1 MVKIKRSLLILLI
14 GVLCSVG
21 VFAKASKDIVLA
33 TTTSVRDSGLMD
45 YLIPAFES
53 ETGYKVKLIAVGTG
67 KALQMGMD
75 GDADV
80 LLVHAKPSELKF
92 MKEGHGKERREVFHN
107 YFVIVGPK
115 DKIKISSVE
124 EALGKISKENLNFAS
139 RGDNSGT
146 NKKELQLWKDN
157 KITPKGKWYIISGNG
172 MGATLK
178 IASEMKA
185 YTLTDMA
192 TYLNLSKDLDLEIKV
207 GKDLSLLNQYGV
219 ITIDP
224 SKNKYINA
232 EGANVF
238 MNWISSDKTKDK
250 VEKFGVEKFGMSLFI
265 PERKN

>member
-21 VFAKASKDIVLA
+21 VFAKSNKDIVLA

-45 YLIPAFES
+45 YLIPTFES

-67 KALQMGMD
+67 KALQMGRD
-75 GDADV
+75 GEADV

-92 MKEGHGKERREVFHN
+92 MEDGHGKERREVFHN

-115 DKIKISSVE
+115 DNLKMSSVE
-124 EALGKISKENLNFAS
+124 DALGKISEEKLNFAS

-146 NKKELQLWKDN
+146 NKKELQLWKEN
-157 KITPKGKWYIISGNG
+157 KITPKGGWYIISGSG

-178 IASEMKA
+178 IASEMQA

-207 GKDLSLLNQYGV
+207 GEDQSLLNQYGV

-232 EGANVF
+232 EGAKVF
-238 MNWISSDKTKDK
+238 MDWISSEAIKDK
-250 VEKFGVEKFGMSLFI
+250 VGKFGVEKFGMSLFV
-265 PERKN
+265 PDRKN

>member
-1 MVKIKRSLLILLI
+1 MKTIKRSLLIFLI
-14 GVLCSVG
+14 GVLCSVSIFG
-21 VFAKASKDIVLA
+21 KTTKDIVLA

-45 YLIPAFES
+45 YIIPTFEEES
-53 ETGYKVKLIAVGTG
+53 GYKIKLIAVGTG
-67 KALQMGMD
+67 KALQMGRD
-75 GDADV
+75 GEADV
-80 LLVHAKPSELKF
+80 LLVHAKPSELQF
-92 MKEGHGKERREVFHN
+92 MKDGHGKEREEVFHN

-115 DKIKISSVE
+115 DNVKMTSVE
-124 EALGKISKENLNFAS
+124 EALGKINKDKLKFAS

-146 NKKELQLWKDN
+146 NKKELQLWNEN
-157 KITPKGKWYIISGNG
+157 KIAPKGEWYIVSGSG

-178 IASEMKA
+178 IASEMSA

-232 EGANVF
+232 EGAKVF
-238 MNWISSDKTKDK
+238 KEWLASDKVKDK

-265 PERKN
+265 PERQ